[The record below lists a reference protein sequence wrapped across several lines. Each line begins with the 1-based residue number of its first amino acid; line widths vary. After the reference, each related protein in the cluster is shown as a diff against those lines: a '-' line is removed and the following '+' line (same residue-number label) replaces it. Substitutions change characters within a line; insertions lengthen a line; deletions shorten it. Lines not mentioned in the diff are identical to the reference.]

1 VDVTTVTQIH
11 AVLTGLLEGVED
23 VGSLLFDVALMTLL
37 QLSGIGLRRY

>member
-1 VDVTTVTQIH
+1 VDVTTVTHIH
-11 AVLTGLLEGVED
+11 PVLIGLLEGVED